1 MASANLVRQYLAYWF
16 QLGKKVFTGNGQE
29 AFLPQTVLKGA
40 YYSREFE
47 ECWLRISSSE
57 SGDCYLEGTSETIA
71 QLLTPEWEIIQ
82 CARCPMPLPVRTVG
96 MPAAS
101 CPCHDLPSWPNTE
114 IPMPRE
120 PVSSQNHLNSIR
132 HRLLAVHSQE
142 EKDEDNAAESK
153 NPPAVVIPLEL
164 PVCHKACHSHAI
176 NRERLAAN

>member
-1 MASANLVRQYLAYWF
+1 M
-16 QLGKKVFTGNGQE
+16 
-29 AFLPQTVLKGA
+29 LPVPVLRGDH
-40 YYSREFE
+40 YSRQFE
-47 ECWLRISSSE
+47 ECWQRITSPE

-120 PVSSQNHLNSIR
+120 PVNSQNYLNSIR
-132 HRLLAVHSQE
+132 HRLIRTHSQE

-153 NPPAVVIPLEL
+153 NAPAVVIPLEL
-164 PVCHKACHSHAI
+164 QVCHQACHSHPI
-176 NRERLAAN
+176 SSDRLAAI